1 MKIPL
6 NLILS
11 AVLFQVFACE
21 PLLAEDPASKPGMT
35 KPVKALADRVRGH
48 VNSQPLRFP
57 NQHWVR
63 GAYYAGLMAM
73 YESTSDGSYPSY
85 GMAVAGGD
93 SELRLLPNVLT
104 NPRIFVR
111 NG

>member
-11 AVLFQVFACE
+11 AVLFQVFACA
-21 PLLAEDPASKPGMT
+21 PLLAEDPVSKPGMT
-35 KPVKALADRVRGH
+35 NPIKALADRVRGH

-63 GAYYAGLMAM
+63 GAYYAGLLAM
-73 YESTSDGSYPSY
+73 YESTSDRAYLEDCMEWGKEVSWQIKEQ
-85 GMAVAGGD
+85 GAG
-93 SELRLLPNVLT
+93 V
-104 NPRIFVR
+104 
-111 NG
+111 